1 MDFYVYDKDLN
12 AVGIIDNYTSMIW
25 TLRYN
30 DTGDFEMYIRSTPE
44 ILDVC
49 KIGRYIVRKS
59 DSTMM
64 IIKSVTQNESV
75 ENGDYIT
82 VTGVS
87 VENII
92 SQRITWNVTLLQGRA
107 EECIYML
114 IYNNCI
120 NTTDAA
126 RVIPK
131 LKLSPRKYLTEG
143 IELTDYTGGNVL
155 DAVKQIC
162 DVVGYGFRITLDDGN
177 LMFEVYAG
185 IDHSKNQTENPYIIF
200 DGECLTETNYQ
211 NDNSNYKNVALIG
224 GSGESINR
232 VFTSYGTAAG
242 IDRFEMFV
250 DNSGESDT
258 DVLKAAGRDALQ
270 EYKSIKTF
278 DGELSNYYTYGV
290 NYSLGDIVQI
300 ENSNGVSAASRI
312 IEIIQSIDDSGVYTI
327 PTFSEWEVV

>member
-59 DSTMM
+59 DNTMM
-64 IIKSVTQNESV
+64 IIKSVAQSESV

-131 LKLSPRKYLTEG
+131 LKLSPRKYLTEE

-162 DVVGYGFRITLDDGN
+162 DVAGYGFRITFDDGN
-177 LMFEVYAG
+177 LMFEVYPG
-185 IDHSKNQTENPYIIF
+185 TDHSKNQTKNPYIIF

-270 EYKSIKTF
+270 EYKSVKMF
-278 DGELSNYYTYGV
+278 DGELSDYYAYDV

-300 ENSNGVSAASRI
+300 ENKSGISATSRV
-312 IEIIQSIDDSGVYTI
+312 IEIIQSIDDSGIYTI
-327 PTFSEWEVV
+327 PTFSEFEVN